1 MASIK
6 VILRKKQL
14 SDGTYPVCLR
24 VTKYRRTKY
33 FKTIYNTIP
42 KYWDYAAGTFNK
54 SYPNYIQSN
63 RLLLKFKARA
73 LKIYSDLEIE
83 KENFSLKDFESRF
96 RIEVNPIKQ
105 NVYNFW
111 DEIISEMIDAGRTG
125 NARANRDSYNS
136 IKKFHPSKTFCFQ
149 EITPSFL
156 TKYEV
161 YLRSRGGTDGGIGVR
176 MRAIRAL
183 YNMAIQ
189 RNIVKKEFYPFD
201 SYKISKLK
209 GKGIKRALDINE
221 VQSIINMNM
230 SKHPHLLNSRN
241 YFVFSF
247 YARGMN
253 FADMMK
259 LKWSDIAADKIA
271 YKRSK
276 TKNNFIIK
284 ILPPVKEILEYYDKI
299 KNTIYVFP
307 ILLKENMTPSQIENR
322 KSKTLKK
329 YNKDLKEIAKVCGIS
344 KNISSYVARHSFA
357 NCLKQKGVA
366 TDIISESMGHQ
377 NLAITQAY
385 LKELDSAVLDEACEL
400 LL

>member
-1 MASIK
+1 
-6 VILRKKQL
+6 
-14 SDGTYPVCLR
+14 
-24 VTKYRRTKY
+24 
-33 FKTIYNTIP
+33 
-42 KYWDYAAGTFNK
+42 
-54 SYPNYIQSN
+54 
-63 RLLLKFKARA
+63 
-73 LKIYSDLEIE
+73 
-83 KENFSLKDFESRF
+83 
-96 RIEVNPIKQ
+96 
-105 NVYNFW
+105 
-111 DEIISEMIDAGRTG
+111 
-125 NARANRDSYNS
+125 
-136 IKKFHPSKTFCFQ
+136 
-149 EITPSFL
+149 
-156 TKYEV
+156 
-161 YLRSRGGTDGGIGVR
+161 
-176 MRAIRAL
+176 
-183 YNMAIQ
+183 MAIQ

>member
-149 EITPSFL
+149 EITPAFL
-156 TKYEV
+156 TK
-161 YLRSRGGTDGGIGVR
+161 
-176 MRAIRAL
+176 
-183 YNMAIQ
+183 
-189 RNIVKKEFYPFD
+189 
-201 SYKISKLK
+201 
-209 GKGIKRALDINE
+209 IKRRYGWRYWGTYASY
-221 VQSIINMNM
+221 QS
-230 SKHPHLLNSRN
+230 
-241 YFVFSF
+241 V
-247 YARGMN
+247 
-253 FADMMK
+253 
-259 LKWSDIAADKIA
+259 
-271 YKRSK
+271 
-276 TKNNFIIK
+276 
-284 ILPPVKEILEYYDKI
+284 V
-299 KNTIYVFP
+299 
-307 ILLKENMTPSQIENR
+307 
-322 KSKTLKK
+322 
-329 YNKDLKEIAKVCGIS
+329 
-344 KNISSYVARHSFA
+344 
-357 NCLKQKGVA
+357 
-366 TDIISESMGHQ
+366 
-377 NLAITQAY
+377 
-385 LKELDSAVLDEACEL
+385 
-400 LL
+400 